1 MWCTVLRK
9 GALNSE
15 IEHPCVRCTM
25 ATLSASGPGS
35 GKTPFFPYIK
45 DGNSTGRNRS
55 PRMRWLFLAGVVLF
69 SSLAVAQN
77 APQVTGVDPDSGKV
91 NDTVTVSG
99 SNLGKAT
106 VSSVFLSD
114 EKNDY
119 KAVIVEQSDDKIT
132 MKVPQVKPGDYNV
145 SVQVG
150 DKLFIKPVKF
160 KVEQ

>member
-1 MWCTVLRK
+1 
-9 GALNSE
+9 
-15 IEHPCVRCTM
+15 M
-25 ATLSASGPGS
+25 AILSANGRGFGTIPLFS
-35 GKTPFFPYIK
+35 
-45 DGNSTGRNRS
+45 STRNRINTK
-55 PRMRWLFLAGVVLF
+55 RNRTIYKKWGFLAGVILF

-106 VSSVFLSD
+106 VSSVYLSD
-114 EKNDY
+114 DKNDY
-119 KAVIVEQSDDKIT
+119 KAAIVDQSDAKIM

-160 KVEQ
+160 KVE

>member
-1 MWCTVLRK
+1 
-9 GALNSE
+9 
-15 IEHPCVRCTM
+15 
-25 ATLSASGPGS
+25 
-35 GKTPFFPYIK
+35 
-45 DGNSTGRNRS
+45 
-55 PRMRWLFLAGVVLF
+55 MRWLFLAGVVLF

-77 APQVTGVDPDSGKV
+77 APQVTGVDPESGKV

-114 EKNDY
+114 DKNDY

>member
-1 MWCTVLRK
+1 
-9 GALNSE
+9 
-15 IEHPCVRCTM
+15 
-25 ATLSASGPGS
+25 
-35 GKTPFFPYIK
+35 
-45 DGNSTGRNRS
+45 
-55 PRMRWLFLAGVVLF
+55 MRWLLLAGVVFF

-99 SNLGKAT
+99 SNLGKTT

-114 EKNDY
+114 DKNDY

-132 MKVPQVKPGDYNV
+132 MKVPQVKPGEYNV

>member
-1 MWCTVLRK
+1 
-9 GALNSE
+9 
-15 IEHPCVRCTM
+15 M
-25 ATLSASGPGS
+25 ATLSASGPLFD
-35 GKTPFFPYIK
+35 KTPLFSTT
-45 DGNSTGRNRS
+45 GNRNKCSRS
-55 PRMRWLFLAGVVLF
+55 GTAPMRWLFLAAVVLF

-77 APQVTGVDPDSGKV
+77 APQVTGVDPESGKV

-99 SNLGKAT
+99 SNLGKTT

-114 EKNDY
+114 DKNDY
-119 KAVIVEQSDDKIT
+119 KAVIVDQSDDKIT
-132 MKVPQVKPGDYNV
+132 LKVPQVKAGDYNI

>member
-1 MWCTVLRK
+1 
-9 GALNSE
+9 
-15 IEHPCVRCTM
+15 M
-25 ATLSASGPGS
+25 ATLSAGGPGF
-35 GKTPFFPYIK
+35 GTTPLFPDTK
-45 DGNSTGRNRS
+45 NGNRNGRRRS
-55 PRMRWLFLAGVVLF
+55 LPKRWLFLAAVVLF

-77 APQVTGVDPDSGKV
+77 APQVTGVDPESGKV

-114 EKNDY
+114 DKNDY
-119 KAVIVEQSDDKIT
+119 KAVIVDQSDDKIT
-132 MKVPQVKPGDYNV
+132 LKVPQVKAGDYNI

-160 KVEQ
+160 KVE

>member
-1 MWCTVLRK
+1 
-9 GALNSE
+9 
-15 IEHPCVRCTM
+15 
-25 ATLSASGPGS
+25 
-35 GKTPFFPYIK
+35 
-45 DGNSTGRNRS
+45 
-55 PRMRWLFLAGVVLF
+55 MRWLFLAGVVLF
-69 SSLAVAQN
+69 STVAFAQN
-77 APQVTGVDPDSGKV
+77 APQVTGVDPGSGKV

-99 SNLGKAT
+99 SNLGKGT

-114 EKNDY
+114 DKNDY

>member
-1 MWCTVLRK
+1 
-9 GALNSE
+9 
-15 IEHPCVRCTM
+15 M
-25 ATLSASGPGS
+25 ATLSAGRPRFR
-35 GKTPFFPYIK
+35 KTPVSC
-45 DGNSTGRNRS
+45 NSANSNRIQ
-55 PRMRWLFLAGVVLF
+55 RRGQIGKAWGFLAGLVF
-69 SSLAVAQN
+69 LATLAAAQN
-77 APQVTGVDPDSGKV
+77 APQITAIDPATGKV

-99 SNLGKAT
+99 TDLGKAS

-114 EKNDY
+114 DKNDY
-119 KAVIVEQSDDKIT
+119 KAAIVDQSDDKIT